1 MIAIISKPADF
12 LVVGEPEGEEELA
25 RTVETIGVDF
35 LDDGTDARVVARP
48 VAYRQFDRDALAVAH
63 GAIDV
68 DDVVDLR
75 QFLAGNGRRLLFE
88 VAQAAFLPE
97 LQHGIEEI
105 LAVLEVP
112 VEAALGDT
120 EVLGQNL
127 DAQARNPMLGE
138 HVDGAFDPVVA
149 VELCACPAFGCHWSE
164 FVTIR

>member
-1 MIAIISKPADF
+1 M
-12 LVVGEPEGEEELA
+12 
-25 RTVETIGVDF
+25 
-35 LDDGTDARVVARP
+35 
-48 VAYRQFDRDALAVAH
+48 
-63 GAIDV
+63 
-68 DDVVDLR
+68 VDLR
-75 QFLAGNGRRLLFE
+75 QFLAGNGRRLLFD

-105 LAVLEVP
+105 LAVPEVP
-112 VEAALGDT
+112 VEAAPGDT

-164 FVTIR
+164 FVTIRWRISPILLLDFDFSIRYRTQIPYRRVWPIV